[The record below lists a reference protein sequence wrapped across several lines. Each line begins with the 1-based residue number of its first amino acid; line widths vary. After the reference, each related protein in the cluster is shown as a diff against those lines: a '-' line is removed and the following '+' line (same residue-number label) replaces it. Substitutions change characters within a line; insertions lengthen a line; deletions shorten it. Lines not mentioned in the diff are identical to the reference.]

1 MPLPVRIVTDSTCN
15 LPAGLIQQYQIPQVP
30 ILVLL
35 GKETYPEGVDI
46 TPREFYDRVERTGFV
61 PTTSQPAAGAFVEIY
76 RQVAQ
81 KAAQQ
86 SEGEHGPGTCQILSI
101 HLTGRLS
108 GVLASAYAAAQMLPD
123 LDISLFDT
131 LSVSLGSGF
140 CVLEAARMAADGA
153 ARDQIVERLAQI
165 RDRLN
170 IYFTPAT
177 LKYLQM
183 SGRIGRLQGALAAL
197 LSVKPIIRCHEGLL
211 DAFEKVRTRRGSLD
225 RILALTAEAC
235 GGTDLVD
242 IGVIHADAPEEAREL
257 ADRIRATF
265 NCRNLFVETLSLALG
280 VHGGPGMIGI
290 VSYKI

>member
-1 MPLPVRIVTDSTCN
+1 MATPSVQIVTDSTCN
-15 LPAGLIQQYQIPQVP
+15 VPPELIAQYRIPQVP
-30 ILVLL
+30 ILVLF
-35 GKETYPEGVDI
+35 GQETYREGVDI
-46 TPREFYDRVERTGFV
+46 TPREFYDRVERTGFI
-61 PTTSQPAAGAFVEIY
+61 PTTSQPSAGAFAEVY
-76 RQVAQ
+76 RDVARR
-81 KAAQQ
+81 A
-86 SEGEHGPGTCQILSI
+86 EEEHGPGPCQILSI

-108 GVLASAYAAAQMLPD
+108 GVLASAYAATQLVPE
-123 LDISLFDT
+123 LDVALFDT

-140 CVLEAARMAADGA
+140 CVLEAARMAAAGA
-153 ARDQIVERLAQI
+153 TRDQIVERLAQI

-170 IYFTPAT
+170 IYLTPAT

-225 RILALTAEAC
+225 RLLALTAEAC
-235 GGTDLVD
+235 GSTDMVD
-242 IGVIHADAPEEAREL
+242 IGVIHADAPDEARDL
-257 ADRIRATF
+257 ADRIRQTF

>member
-1 MPLPVRIVTDSTCN
+1 MTRLPVQIVTDSTCN
-15 LPAGLIQQYQIPQVP
+15 LPTELIEQYGIPQVP
-30 ILVLL
+30 ILVLF
-35 GKETYPEGVDI
+35 GQETLREGLDI
-46 TPREFYDRVERTGFV
+46 TPREFYDRVERTGV
-61 PTTSQPAAGAFVEIY
+61 IPTTSQPAAGAFAEVY
-76 RQVAQ
+76 REVAR
-81 KAAQQ
+81 KAEQT
-86 SEGEHGPGTCQILSI
+86 HGSGPCQILSI

-108 GVLASAYAAAQMLPD
+108 GVLASAYAATQLVPD
-123 LDISLFDT
+123 LDVALFDT

-140 CVLEAARMAADGA
+140 CVLEAAKMAADGA
-153 ARDQIVERLAQI
+153 SRDQIVARLDQI

-170 IYFTPAT
+170 IFLTPAT

-197 LSVKPIIRCHEGLL
+197 LSVKPIIRCREGLL

-225 RILALTAEAC
+225 RLLALTAEAC
-235 GGTDLVD
+235 GSADLVD
-242 IGVIHADAPEEAREL
+242 VGVIHADAPDEAREL

-265 NCRNLFVETLSLALG
+265 NCRSLFVETLSVALG

>member
-15 LPAGLIQQYQIPQVP
+15 LPPDLIQQYQIPQVP
-30 ILVLL
+30 VLVLF
-35 GKETYPEGVDI
+35 GQETYREGVDI
-46 TPREFYDRVERTGFV
+46 TPREFYDRVERTGVV
-61 PTTSQPAAGAFVEIY
+61 PTTSQPAAGAFVEVY
-76 RQVAQ
+76 REVVQ

-86 SEGEHGPGTCQILSI
+86 SEREHGPGACQILSI

-108 GVLASAYAAAQMLPD
+108 GVLASAYAATQMLPD
-123 LDISLFDT
+123 LDIALFDT

-140 CVLEAARMAADGA
+140 CVLEAARMAAEGA
-153 ARDQIVERLAQI
+153 TRDQIVARLAQI

-170 IYFTPAT
+170 IYLTPAT

-197 LSVKPIIRCHEGLL
+197 LNVKPIIRCHEGLL

-235 GGTDLVD
+235 GSTDLVD

-257 ADRIRATF
+257 ADRIRASF

-280 VHGGPGMIGI
+280 VHGGPRMIGI
-290 VSYKI
+290 VSYRI